1 MNEDMNSDCTSQ
13 ATRREGKRAALALY
27 GAARQG
33 MAPWSRVRIAEL
45 SPSGFRLTGIT
56 SADPSQPLRIR
67 IPGLQVLTGRVCWHK
82 GKVVGC
88 EFATPLH
95 EAVFTHICTAA
106 GA

>member
-1 MNEDMNSDCTSQ
+1 MNSDCTSQ

-27 GAARQG
+27 GEARQG
-33 MAPWSRVRIAEL
+33 MAPWSRVRIDEL

>member
-1 MNEDMNSDCTSQ
+1 MTTGFESYEVVLM
-13 ATRREGKRAALALY
+13 K
-27 GAARQG
+27 
-33 MAPWSRVRIAEL
+33 
-45 SPSGFRLTGIT
+45 SPIGDGPEERTAKGSMCNDQF
-56 SADPSQPLRIR
+56 SQPLRIR